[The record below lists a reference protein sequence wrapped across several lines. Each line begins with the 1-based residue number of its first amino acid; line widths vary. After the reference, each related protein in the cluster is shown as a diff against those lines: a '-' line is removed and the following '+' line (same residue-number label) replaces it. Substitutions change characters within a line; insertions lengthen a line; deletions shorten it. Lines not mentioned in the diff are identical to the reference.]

1 MTKLKKCTRP
11 PPTGKTRCINHFLI
25 NKSWYLVDLPGYG
38 CVLCGW
44 RGAVAA
50 AELDCGAR
58 TSRKQPKPHHQ
69 KTHNKKNKTSYA
81 KTAKTQRHAFDVFT
95 KSYFLQRGSLATV
108 LLLVDASVPPQK
120 LDLAYA
126 AWLADHGLP
135 FALVFTKAD
144 KRKKRDGGG
153 ASANVAAFKRALLD
167 AKGFSLL
174 PPSVVTSAEQG
185 LGRTELLRYVNQ
197 LRELWERE
205 PASRRMK
212 VRGTTRAGGGGGG
225 GGGAAGSGPSAQQQQ
240 QQQSAG
246 GDGGGGGDDD
256 DDAEYFDDV
265 EDEEAEEEEEEEE
278 EKDSPR
284 NWHMPR

>member
-1 MTKLKKCTRP
+1 
-11 PPTGKTRCINHFLI
+11 
-25 NKSWYLVDLPGYG
+25 
-38 CVLCGW
+38 
-44 RGAVAA
+44 
-50 AELDCGAR
+50 
-58 TSRKQPKPHHQ
+58 
-69 KTHNKKNKTSYA
+69 
-81 KTAKTQRHAFDVFT
+81 
-95 KSYFLQRGSLATV
+95 V

-144 KRKKRDGGG
+144 KRKKRVGGGG

-167 AKGFSLL
+167 SKGLALL

-205 PASRRMK
+205 PASRRTK
-212 VRGTTRAGGGGGG
+212 VRGTTRAGGVGGGG
-225 GGGAAGSGPSAQQQQ
+225 GSGTRAAQQQQ
-240 QQQSAG
+240 RAG
-246 GDGGGGGDDD
+246 GGSVEGGVDGEDDGDDD
-256 DDAEYFDDV
+256 DAAYFDDV
-265 EDEEAEEEEEEEE
+265 DEAEEAEGEVEDEEDG
-278 EKDSPR
+278 DSPR